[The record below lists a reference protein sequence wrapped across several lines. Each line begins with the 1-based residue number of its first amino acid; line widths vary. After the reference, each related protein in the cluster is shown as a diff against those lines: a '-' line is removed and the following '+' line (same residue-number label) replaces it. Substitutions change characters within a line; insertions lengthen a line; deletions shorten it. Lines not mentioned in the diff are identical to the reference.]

1 MNLSTEFTTIHEY
14 KLSKILLTDQ
24 LTLEQELLTE
34 GVTMD
39 AAKDVIQYLIS
50 AAGEYGLGTVTLPA
64 AGAGL
69 AVGPT
74 VETVVDS
81 FFSIETIA
89 SSVETIKNIGKMFG
103 KFKNIIQ
110 NAFEA
115 WEGGNLNAYYTAVKK
130 LVQEGLIV
138 LGEGAQDAVKKA
150 AKELKEGI
158 EKVINKLIRPVE
170 QGIKLV
176 IPEATV
182 GTAAAKLFKK
192 LLTSV
197 ANNAFSISAKIIGQF
212 EMLQD
217 FIQDPEGA
225 VNFFRDL
232 VIGEN
237 GLTSLIRKM
246 ADKLDNT
253 GFFKKAAGVVAAT
266 VVTVGAGTVPA
277 AALAA
282 FGASGLRKLADL
294 LEKRKRSL
302 TAPLFLCKIDKYH
315 IKIMDKGKL
324 KVLLFDLK
332 NIVNEIES
340 EVYSDVEAY
349 TNTNPELAFSSSPT
363 SYDEVFEDD
372 DG

>member
-138 LGEGAQDAVKKA
+138 LGE
-150 AKELKEGI
+150 
-158 EKVINKLIRPVE
+158 
-170 QGIKLV
+170 
-176 IPEATV
+176 
-182 GTAAAKLFKK
+182 
-192 LLTSV
+192 
-197 ANNAFSISAKIIGQF
+197 
-212 EMLQD
+212 
-217 FIQDPEGA
+217 
-225 VNFFRDL
+225 
-232 VIGEN
+232 
-237 GLTSLIRKM
+237 
-246 ADKLDNT
+246 
-253 GFFKKAAGVVAAT
+253 
-266 VVTVGAGTVPA
+266 
-277 AALAA
+277 
-282 FGASGLRKLADL
+282 
-294 LEKRKRSL
+294 
-302 TAPLFLCKIDKYH
+302 
-315 IKIMDKGKL
+315 
-324 KVLLFDLK
+324 
-332 NIVNEIES
+332 
-340 EVYSDVEAY
+340 
-349 TNTNPELAFSSSPT
+349 
-363 SYDEVFEDD
+363 
-372 DG
+372 